1 MTIKDII
8 LSLERLA
15 PKAFAEKWDN
25 VGLLFGDENK
35 EVRNILVCLDADR
48 KALDLALAGNCQL
61 IIAHHPLWFYAYKNL
76 LPDASVKILI
86 AELLKKDLAF
96 IAAHTNLDACLGG
109 VSDALGARL
118 GLKKENY
125 FSSLTRLTDDLA
137 ESWQKK
143 LSLLDKK
150 ILSKYLA
157 VNDFSH
163 EAALGYGRIYKL
175 ETEISSLE
183 FRRRTKNLLGVMGY

>member
-86 AELLKKDLAF
+86 AELLKK
-96 IAAHTNLDACLGG
+96 
-109 VSDALGARL
+109 R
-118 GLKKENY
+118 
-125 FSSLTRLTDDLA
+125 FSF
-137 ESWQKK
+137 
-143 LSLLDKK
+143 
-150 ILSKYLA
+150 Y
-157 VNDFSH
+157 
-163 EAALGYGRIYKL
+163 
-175 ETEISSLE
+175 SSP
-183 FRRRTKNLLGVMGY
+183 Y